1 MVGFEDEWR
10 AWHES
15 RERYAGAEY
24 GPAALESTNW
34 LITEPAAVEGVPGLW
49 ALTGDGGIR
58 GSDLGA
64 GGSVVTLRGGETL
77 RLGRRELRVFDR
89 RGSVALRVF
98 NPRRREREHFSA
110 IDAYPP
116 REGWRI
122 AASFEQTPGETITIT
137 AIDGQAAETELAGR
151 LHFELDGI
159 PLTLHATRTPQGSLS
174 AVFADG
180 TNGIETYRFR
190 FLPIDEPAADGSA
203 VIDFNRAYLPP
214 CAFSDQYLC
223 PQPPAGN
230 RYSLP
235 IRAGERVVV
244 LGG

>member
-1 MVGFEDEWR
+1 MGFEDEWR
-10 AWHES
+10 AWHAS

-58 GSDLGA
+58 GSDLGTA
-64 GGSVVTLRGGETL
+64 GSVVTLRGEETL
-77 RLGRRELRVFDR
+77 RLGHRELRVFDR
-89 RGSVALRVF
+89 RGTVALRVF
-98 NPRRREREHFSA
+98 NPRRPEREWFSA

-116 REGWRI
+116 RQGWRI
-122 AASFEQTPGETITIT
+122 PARFQATPGETIAIT
-137 AIDGQAAETELAGR
+137 TVDGRTRQTELAGR
-151 LHFELDGI
+151 LHFDLDGVAVSLA
-159 PLTLHATRTPQGSLS
+159 LTRASQGGLT

-180 TNGIETYRFR
+180 TNGTETYRFR
-190 FLPIDEPAADGSA
+190 FLPIEEPAPDGSA

-214 CAFSDQYLC
+214 CAFSDQYVC

-230 RYSLP
+230 RFSAP
-235 IRAGERVVV
+235 IRAGERAVV
-244 LGG
+244 LGR

>member
-1 MVGFEDEWR
+1 VGFAEEWR
-10 AWHES
+10 SWHET

-24 GPAALESTNW
+24 GPTALESTNW

-58 GSDLGA
+58 GTDLGTS
-64 GGSVVTLRGGETL
+64 GSVVTLHGPQTL

-89 RGSVALRVF
+89 RGAVALRVF
-98 NPRRREREHFSA
+98 NPLRAEREAFGG

-116 REGWRI
+116 RQGWRI
-122 AASFEQTPGETITIT
+122 RASFTETPGESATVT
-137 AIDGQAAETELAGR
+137 AVDGSVHEQTLAGR
-151 LHFELDGI
+151 LRFELDGI
-159 PLTLHATRTPQGSLS
+159 PLSLSVTRTARGGLT

-190 FLPIDEPAADGSA
+190 FLPIGEPDDDGT
-203 VIDFNRAYLPP
+203 VIVDFNRAYLPP

-223 PQPPAGN
+223 PQPLAEN

-235 IRAGERVVV
+235 IRAGERAVVR
-244 LGG
+244 GR

>member
-1 MVGFEDEWR
+1 MGFEDEWR
-10 AWHES
+10 AWHDS

-58 GSDLGA
+58 GSDLGTT
-64 GGSVVTLRGGETL
+64 GSVVTLRGRDTL

-89 RGSVALRVF
+89 RGEVALRVF
-98 NPRRREREHFSA
+98 NPRRPERERFSA

-116 REGWRI
+116 RKGWRI
-122 AASFEQTPGETITIT
+122 AAVFEPTPGETITVT
-137 AIDGQAAETELAGR
+137 SVDGRSHESDLAGR
-151 LHFELDGI
+151 LRFTLDGVAVA
-159 PLTLHATRTPQGSLS
+159 LAATRTPQGGLS

-180 TNGIETYRFR
+180 ANGTETYRFR
-190 FLPIDEPAADGSA
+190 FLPIEEPASDGSV

-214 CAFSDQYLC
+214 CAFSDQYVC
-223 PQPPAGN
+223 PQPPPGN
-230 RYSLP
+230 RFSAP
-235 IRAGERVVV
+235 IRAGERAVV
-244 LGG
+244 LGR

>member
-1 MVGFEDEWR
+1 MSFENE
-10 AWHES
+10 WHEWHRA
-15 RERYAGAEY
+15 REGYAGAEF

-58 GSDLGA
+58 GSELGTS
-64 GGSVVTLRGGETL
+64 GSVVTLRGGDTI

-89 RGSVALRVF
+89 NGTVALRVF
-98 NPRRREREHFSA
+98 NPRRPQRERFSA

-116 REGWRI
+116 RKGWRLP
-122 AASFEQTPGETITIT
+122 AAFEPTPGERITVT
-137 AIDGQAAETELAGR
+137 AIDGQQHDTEIAGR
-151 LHFELDGI
+151 LGFVLDGI
-159 PLTLHATRTPQGSLS
+159 RRTLTVTRNAHGDLT

-190 FLPIDEPAADGSA
+190 FLVVEEPADDGTA
-203 VIDFNRAYLPP
+203 WIDFNRAYLPP
-214 CAFSDQYLC
+214 CAFSDQFLC
-223 PQPPAGN
+223 PQPLAEN
-230 RYSLP
+230 TYTSS
-235 IRAGERVVV
+235 IRAGERAVV